1 MIPRAAARTVDHRDP
16 DEVARMEA
24 PRRGL
29 KRWAALMAA
38 RAKLRD
44 ASDALLDLHDEE
56 SIKLRT
62 DLALMSLRLTARIGE
77 QETEHGRA

>member
-1 MIPRAAARTVDHRDP
+1 MTPRSAVRTVDHRDP

-38 RAKLRD
+38 REALRD